1 MCDSSSPEL
10 LCKSCLT
17 KLVMDISVSIHNVL
31 VKILKNTPG
40 LQHAMLTDSTGLTLA
55 NVTRSTSTLELEGIG
70 ALSMALFIGMRQQ
83 GNEVELG
90 PLGFVFSEFSE
101 GKLILQSITDDCI
114 LVGVISANAN
124 IQRIKHSIKRFSQEI
139 GDQINLL
146 KAAQSV
152 EATFSKSLLDQALDE
167 I

>member
-1 MCDSSSPEL
+1 
-10 LCKSCLT
+10 
-17 KLVMDISVSIHNVL
+17 MDISVSIHNVL

-55 NVTRSTSTLELEGIG
+55 NVTRSTSSLELEGIG

-101 GKLILQSITDDCI
+101 GKLILQSITEDCI

-124 IQRIKHSIKRFSQEI
+124 IQKIKHSIKRYSQEI
-139 GDQINLL
+139 GDQIDLL

-152 EATFSKSLLDQALDE
+152 EATLSQSLLDQALDE
-167 I
+167 L